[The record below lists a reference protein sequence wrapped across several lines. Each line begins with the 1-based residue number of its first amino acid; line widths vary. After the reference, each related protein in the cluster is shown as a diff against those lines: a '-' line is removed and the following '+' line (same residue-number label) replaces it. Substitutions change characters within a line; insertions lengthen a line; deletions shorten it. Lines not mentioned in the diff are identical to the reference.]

1 MRARDVMSAPVLTVR
16 PGTPVKRAAELLAG
30 KGYTALPVV
39 DEDDRL
45 VGVVTE
51 ADVLRDR
58 FPTDPRFRTD
68 ADDADRPLPATV
80 AEVMTT
86 PAVAM
91 SAGTDAAVLA
101 RVMIADRRRCV
112 PIVDGSRLV
121 GVVTRRDLV
130 RVLARPDNEVA
141 TDLRRRLALIGGPGR
156 WTVRVAGGTAEI
168 TDRYDEAA
176 DRHVAKV
183 LAEAV
188 PGVVHAN
195 VHSEP
200 ENAV

>member
-1 MRARDVMSAPVLTVR
+1 MRARDVMSAPVLTVG
-16 PGTPVKRAAELLAG
+16 PGTPVSRAAELLVD

-39 DEDDRL
+39 DEDQRL
-45 VGVVTE
+45 IGIVTE
-51 ADVLRDR
+51 ADLLRGR
-58 FPTDPRFRTD
+58 FGAEPRVRTGDDPG
-68 ADDADRPLPATV
+68 PPASV

-91 SAGTDAAVLA
+91 SAGADAGVLA
-101 RVMIADRRRCV
+101 RVMLDDRHRCV

-130 RVLARPDNEVA
+130 RVLARSDEEIA
-141 TDLRRRLALIGGPGR
+141 ADLRRRLAVFGGPSR
-156 WTVRVAGGTAEI
+156 WTVRVALGTAEI

-176 DRHVAKV
+176 DRHVARA

-188 PGVVHAN
+188 PGVVRAN

-200 ENAV
+200 ESAV

>member
-1 MRARDVMSAPVLTVR
+1 MRARDVMSAPVLTVG
-16 PGTPVKRAAELLAG
+16 PDTPVTRAAELLVD

-39 DEDDRL
+39 DDDDRL
-45 VGVVTE
+45 IGIVTE
-51 ADVLRDR
+51 ADLLRGR
-58 FPTDPRFRTD
+58 FATDSRSRTGRRADPHLPTS
-68 ADDADRPLPATV
+68 V

-91 SAGTDAAVLA
+91 SAGTDTGVLA
-101 RVMIADRRRCV
+101 RVMVDDRRRCV

-130 RVLARPDNEVA
+130 RVLARSDEEVA
-141 TDLRRRLALIGGPGR
+141 ADLRGRLAVLGGPSR
-156 WTVRVAGGTAEI
+156 WTVRVALGSAEI
-168 TDRYDEAA
+168 TDRYDEPA
-176 DRHVAKV
+176 DRQVARV

-188 PGVVHAN
+188 PGVVRVN

-200 ENAV
+200 ESAV